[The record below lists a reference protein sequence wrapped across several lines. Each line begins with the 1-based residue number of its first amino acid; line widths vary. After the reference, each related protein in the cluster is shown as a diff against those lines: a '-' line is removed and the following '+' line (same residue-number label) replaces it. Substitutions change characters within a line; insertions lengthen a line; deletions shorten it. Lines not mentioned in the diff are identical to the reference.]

1 MNGSAAAPLLSV
13 ESLQKSYGAVKVLSD
28 VTFELPARQTT
39 VVIGPSGSGKS
50 TLLRCINL
58 LEGIEGG
65 AIAFEGRDI
74 SGLHAQGHLVRM
86 EIGMVFQNF
95 ELFPHLTALE
105 NIMLAPVQVRKVPPS
120 EARERAHALLSKVHI
135 PDKAEA
141 FPDELSGGQQQ
152 RVAIARA
159 LAMNPKLMLYD
170 EPTSALDPEMIKEVL
185 DVILELSNE
194 GMTSIVVTHEMSFA
208 RRAAD
213 EIIFMDGGRIIERAS
228 PEKFFGGDVHPRA
241 QKFVQT
247 ILH

>member
-1 MNGSAAAPLLSV
+1 LFIQ
-13 ESLQKSYGAVKVLSD
+13 SLRKSYGALEVLAD
-28 VTFELPARQTT
+28 VTFELPSTKTT
-39 VVIGPSGSGKS
+39 VIIGPSGSGKS

-58 LEGIEGG
+58 LEGIDAGS
-65 AIAFEGRDI
+65 IAFEGRDI
-74 SGLHAQGHLVRM
+74 SSLHAQGHLVRM

-105 NIMLAPVQVRKVPPS
+105 NIMLAPVQVRKLPQA

-135 PDKAEA
+135 PDKADA

-194 GMTSIVVTHEMSFA
+194 GMTSIVVTHEMNFA

-228 PEKFFGGDVHPRA
+228 PEKFFGGEVHPRA

>member
-1 MNGSAAAPLLSV
+1 MSLLSV
-13 ESLQKSYGAVKVLSD
+13 EGLAKSYGSLQVLSEVGFD
-28 VTFELPARQTT
+28 LPAGKTT

-50 TLLRCINL
+50 TLLRCLNL
-58 LEGIEGG
+58 LEHIDGG
-65 AIAFEGRDI
+65 TIVFDGRDI
-74 SGLHAQGHLVRM
+74 SALYAHAHGHRVRS

-105 NIMLAPVQVRKVPPS
+105 NVTLAPMQVRKVRAA
-120 EARERAHALLSKVHI
+120 EAREKALALLAKVHI

-185 DVILELSNE
+185 DVILELSAE
-194 GMTSIVVTHEMSFA
+194 GMTSIVVTHEMNFA

-213 EIIFMDGGRIIERAS
+213 EIIFMDAGRIVERAS
-228 PEKFFGGDVHPRA
+228 PEQFFGGDVHPRA
-241 QKFVQT
+241 RKFVQT

>member
-1 MNGSAAAPLLSV
+1 MSALLAVSG
-13 ESLQKSYGAVKVLSD
+13 LRKSYGHLDVLTD
-28 VTFELPARQTT
+28 VSFELPEGKTT
-39 VVIGPSGSGKS
+39 VIIGPSGSGKS

-58 LEGIEGG
+58 LEHVDAGTIV
-65 AIAFEGRDI
+65 FEGSEI
-74 SGLHAQGHLVRM
+74 SAAHSNGHVVRS

-105 NIMLAPVQVRKVPPS
+105 NIMLAPVQVRKVPQA
-120 EARERAHALLSKVHI
+120 EARQKALMLLDKVHI

-185 DVILELSNE
+185 DVILELSTE
-194 GMTSIVVTHEMSFA
+194 GMTSIVVTHEMNFA

-213 EIIFMDGGRIIERAS
+213 EIIFMDAGRIIERAS
-228 PEKFFGGDVHPRA
+228 PENFFGGGVHPRA

>member
-1 MNGSAAAPLLSV
+1 MNGSATPLLLV
-13 ESLQKSYGAVKVLSD
+13 EGLNKSYGALKVLSD
-28 VTFELPARQTT
+28 VTFELPATKTT
-39 VVIGPSGSGKS
+39 VIIGPSGSGKS
-50 TLLRCINL
+50 TLLRCVNL
-58 LEGIEGG
+58 LEGIDEGS
-65 AIAFEGRDI
+65 IAFEGRDI
-74 SGLHAQGHLVRM
+74 SGSHAQGHLVRT

-105 NIMLAPVQVRKVPPS
+105 NIMLAPVQVRKVAQS
-120 EARERAHALLSKVHI
+120 EARERAHALLGKVHI
-135 PDKAEA
+135 PDKADA

-213 EIIFMDGGRIIERAS
+213 EIIFMDGGKIIERAS